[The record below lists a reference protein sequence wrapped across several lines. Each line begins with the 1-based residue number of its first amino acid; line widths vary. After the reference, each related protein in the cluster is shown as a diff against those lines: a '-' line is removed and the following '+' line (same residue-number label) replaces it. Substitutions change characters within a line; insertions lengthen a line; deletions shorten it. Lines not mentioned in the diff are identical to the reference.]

1 LPLSCF
7 LTIVPACDILQLP
20 VRTLDCIVLIMLK
33 AGQKVDVIAGKSLQ
47 VSDAIISCQLD
58 GHGGMI
64 PIADSEVLTCDHPCW
79 LHLNYTHPESAEW
92 LTTTPLLPDNV
103 RDALGGDSMRPR
115 VSRLGDGT
123 MITLRSVNLNSES
136 RPDQLVVIRV
146 FINDRLIVSTRR
158 RKVFAIDEV
167 LTDLQNGN
175 GPHNG
180 GSWLVDVCDSLTDH
194 TSEFIEDLHDKI
206 IELEDA
212 VVDQQVPPRGEL
224 ALIRKQL
231 IIMRRYM
238 APQRDVFSRL
248 ASERLPWMSDDD
260 RRRMQDI
267 ADRLGR
273 GLDDLDASVARTGVL
288 SDEISSVMAEAMNRR
303 TYTMSLMA
311 VVFLPTTFL
320 TGLFGVNL
328 GGIPGGSW
336 RFGFGLFCLLLAV
349 LVLGV
354 AWWLRRRKWL

>member
-1 LPLSCF
+1 MYRIDNAESGDDVER
-7 LTIVPACDILQLP
+7 IASKA
-20 VRTLDCIVLIMLK
+20 LK
-33 AGQKVDVIAGKSLQ
+33 

-58 GHGGMI
+58 GKGGML
-64 PIADSEVLTCDHPCW
+64 PINDKDVIHCDQPCW
-79 LHLNYTHPESAEW
+79 LHLNYTHRESADW
-92 LTTTPLLPDNV
+92 LLSTPLIPDAV
-103 RDALGGDSMRPR
+103 RDALSGDSLRPR

-146 FINDRLIVSTRR
+146 FINDKLIVSTRQ

-175 GPHNG
+175 GPVNG
-180 GSWLVDVCDSLTDH
+180 GDWLVEVCDALNDH
-194 TSEFIEDLHDKI
+194 TSEFIEELHDKI

-212 VVDQQVPPRGEL
+212 VVDQQIPPRGEL
-224 ALIRKQL
+224 ALLRKQL

-238 APQRDVFSRL
+238 APQRDVFSRI
-248 ASERLPWMSDDD
+248 ASERLPWMSDDE

-273 GLDDLDASVARTGVL
+273 SLDDLDASVARTGIL
-288 SDEISSVMAEAMNRR
+288 ADEISSVMAEAMNRR

-328 GGIPGGSW
+328 GGIPGGDW
-336 RFGFGLFCLLLAV
+336 HYGFGVFCLLLV
-349 LVLGV
+349 MLVCGV
-354 AWWLRRRKWL
+354 AWWLHKRKWL

>member
-1 LPLSCF
+1 MES
-7 LTIVPACDILQLP
+7 ISGNA
-20 VRTLDCIVLIMLK
+20 
-33 AGQKVDVIAGKSLQ
+33 LQ

-58 GHGGMI
+58 GKGGLI
-64 PIADSEVLTCDHPCW
+64 PIENSEVIDCERPCW
-79 LHLNYTHPESAEW
+79 LHLNYTHRASADW
-92 LTTTPLLPDNV
+92 LMSTPLLPDAV

-146 FINDRLIVSTRR
+146 FINEKLIVSTRR

-167 LTDLQNGN
+167 LTDLNNGN
-175 GPHNG
+175 GPTDG
-180 GSWLVDVCDSLTDH
+180 GSWLVDVCDALTDH

-212 VVDQQVPPRGEL
+212 VVDQRVPPRGEL

-288 SDEISSVMAEAMNRR
+288 SDEISTVMAEAMNRR

-311 VVFLPTTFL
+311 MIFLPTTFL

-328 GGIPGGSW
+328 GGIPGGEW
-336 RFGFGLFCLLLAV
+336 RYGFGLFCLLLAG
-349 LVLGV
+349 LVGGV

>member
-1 LPLSCF
+1 MES
-7 LTIVPACDILQLP
+7 IEG
-20 VRTLDCIVLIMLK
+20 K
-33 AGQKVDVIAGKSLQ
+33 ALQ

-58 GHGGMI
+58 GSGGMI
-64 PIADSEVLTCDHPCW
+64 PIDDKDAVDCDRPCW
-79 LHLNYTHPESAEW
+79 LHLNYTHRESAEW
-92 LTTTPLLPDNV
+92 LSSTPLIPDNV

-115 VSRLGDGT
+115 VNKLGDGT

-136 RPDQLVVIRV
+136 RPDQLVVMRI
-146 FINDRLIVSTRR
+146 FINGKIIVSTRR
-158 RKVFAIDEV
+158 RKVFAVDEV

-175 GPHNG
+175 GPTDG
-180 GSWLVDVCDSLTDH
+180 GDWLVEVCDALTDH

-231 IIMRRYM
+231 IVMRRYM

-248 ASERLPWMSDDD
+248 ASERLTWMSDDD

-267 ADRLGR
+267 SDRLGR
-273 GLDDLDASVARTGVL
+273 GLDDLDASVARTAVL
-288 SDEISSVMAEAMNRR
+288 ADEISSVLADAMNRR

-311 VVFLPTTFL
+311 MIFLPATFL

-336 RFGFGLFCLLLAV
+336 RYGFSLFCFLLVAIA
-349 LVLGV
+349 LGV

>member
-1 LPLSCF
+1 
-7 LTIVPACDILQLP
+7 
-20 VRTLDCIVLIMLK
+20 ME
-33 AGQKVDVIAGKSLQ
+33 VIAGKSLQ

-58 GHGGMI
+58 GKGGLI
-64 PIADSEVLTCDHPCW
+64 PIDDSDVLTCDKPCW
-79 LHLNYTHPESAEW
+79 LHLNYTHSESADW
-92 LTTTPLLPDNV
+92 LASTPLLPDSV

-115 VSRLGDGT
+115 VNRLSDGT
-123 MITLRSVNLNSES
+123 MITLRSINLNSES
-136 RPDQLVVIRV
+136 RPEQLVVIRV
-146 FINDRLIVSTRR
+146 FINEKLIVSTRQ

-167 LTDLQNGN
+167 LTDLKNGI
-175 GPHNG
+175 GPVDG
-180 GSWLVDVCDSLTDH
+180 GSWLVDVCDALTDH
-194 TSEFIEDLHDKI
+194 TSEFIEELHDKI
-206 IELEDA
+206 IDLEDA

-238 APQRDVFSRL
+238 APQRDVFSRI

-288 SDEISSVMAEAMNRR
+288 ADEITTVMAEAMNRR
-303 TYTMSLMA
+303 TYTMSLLAM
-311 VVFLPTTFL
+311 VFLPTTFL

-328 GGIPGGSW
+328 GGIPGGEW
-336 RFGFGLFCLLLAV
+336 RYGFPAFCMLLML
-349 LVLGV
+349 LVIGV
-354 AWWLRRRKWL
+354 AWWLRKRKWL